1 MSGHGEKLSRKQEAA
16 ILALLQ
22 EPTLAAAARACGVG
36 EATLAR
42 WLRLP
47 PFQAEYRAARR
58 QVVEH
63 ALSQLQQ
70 LSSEAAATL
79 RRNLS
84 CGLPSVEVRAALG
97 VLDQALRAVELLD
110 LAERVAALEERA
122 AATEPTRRGRWS
134 A

>member
-1 MSGHGEKLSRKQEAA
+1 MRGHGEKLSRTQERA

-22 EPTLAAAARACGVG
+22 EPTVAAAAEACGVG

-47 PFQAEYRAARR
+47 AFQAEYRAARR

-63 ALSQLQQ
+63 GLSQLQQ
-70 LSSEAAATL
+70 LTSEAAATL
-79 RRNLS
+79 RRNLG

-97 VLDQALRAVELLD
+97 VLDQ
-110 LAERVAALEERA
+110 
-122 AATEPTRRGRWS
+122 
-134 A
+134 